1 MRLRDQAPRHVDTL
15 EARLVFDATWI
26 VIPPGVGE
34 AVVQQTVPL
43 VAAREGLVGA
53 AAQANA
59 TAGSGFNC
67 WVVRFDAETPG

>member
-1 MRLRDQAPRHVDTL
+1 MRQRDQRPYHVDTL
-15 EARLVFDATWI
+15 EPRLAFDATWL

-34 AVVQQTVPL
+34 VVVAQTVPL
-43 VAAREGLVGA
+43 IAARQGLVDA

-67 WVVRFDAETPG
+67 WVVRFDGEPTG